1 MSNLAKQLV
10 EQGNAS
16 MRSGRYQDALSK
28 YQSALRLV
36 PNHPGILSN
45 CAVILERLNRLE
57 EALANYDQVR
67 RAAPPHPGI
76 LNNCGVVLNKLNR
89 LPEAL
94 EMFDKALSLKPDFA
108 EALNNRGN
116 VLLKLRR
123 PAEALKSY
131 DRALAAR
138 PDHADTLYNRATC
151 LHNLK
156 RYKEAVD
163 CLLAALKVAP
173 DFAAARESLLYNRLN
188 CCDWTDHEAS
198 CAAVIASIEAGQKS
212 CDPFFFT
219 SIARS
224 PVAQLIC
231 ARTFAQAEYGDA
243 TAALPWREDRR
254 EDRGER
260 INIAYVSADFREHT
274 GAHLMASVFEDHDRS
289 RFHVTAISL
298 GPGDGSEMRAR
309 LLRAFDSFVDVHGKN
324 DRDVVDLMRK
334 MNIDIAVNLSG
345 YTAGHR
351 THIFAYRAA
360 PIQVSFM
367 AYSAT
372 MGAPFIDYILTDRHI
387 LPPRLEPTYTEIPA
401 RLPDCYMP
409 SDRQKTIPGPK
420 PTREQ
425 VGLPAAGFVFCAFNA
440 SYKLRP
446 DMFAVWMRLLRNIDG
461 SVLWL
466 REENPTSTANL
477 RAAAAAHGIDP
488 DRLVFAARVSMDL
501 HMARQMQADLFL
513 DTFPYGGHTMVIDAL
528 WAGLPVLTL
537 VGETFVSRVASSM
550 LQTVGL
556 PELITTSVED
566 YEALAQHLATHPVE
580 LAALRARL
588 EVRRTTSPLFD
599 MQRMTRHIERAFE
612 GMVARH
618 RRGEKPAP
626 FDVAPLDVE
635 PLPESKVL

>member
-45 CAVILERLNRLE
+45 CAVILERMNRLE
-57 EALANYDQVR
+57 EALASYDQVR

-89 LPEAL
+89 LSEAL
-94 EMFDKALSLKPDFA
+94 EMFDRALVLKPDFA

-116 VLLKLRR
+116 VLLKLLRH
-123 PAEALKSY
+123 ADALRSY
-131 DRALAAR
+131 DGALAIR

-151 LHNLK
+151 LQNLK
-156 RYKEAVD
+156 RHKEAVD
-163 CLLAALKVAP
+163 CLQAALKVAP
-173 DFAAARESLLYNRLN
+173 DFPAARERLLYNRLN

-198 CAAVIASIEAGQKS
+198 CDAVVAAIESGQKS
-212 CDPFFFT
+212 CDPFFFM
-219 SIARS
+219 SITPS
-224 PVAQLIC
+224 PAAQLTC
-231 ARTFAQAEYGDA
+231 ARNFAQAEYGEA
-243 TAALPWREDRR
+243 TPVPPPS
-254 EDRGER
+254 EDRGEDHGDR
-260 INIAYVSADFREHT
+260 INIAYVAADFHEH
-274 GAHLMASVFEDHDRS
+274 AVSRSIVSVFEDHDRS
-289 RFHVTAISL
+289 RFNITGISL
-298 GPGDGSEMRAR
+298 GPDDGSEMRAR
-309 LLRAFDSFVDVHGKN
+309 LTRAFDTFVDVRGQS
-324 DRDVVDLMRK
+324 DRDVVALMRK

-351 THIFAYRAA
+351 TQIFADRAA
-360 PIQVSFM
+360 PIQASFM
-367 AYSAT
+367 AYSGT
-372 MGAPFIDYILTDRHI
+372 MGAPFIDYIITDHHI
-387 LPPRLEPTYTEIPA
+387 LPPRLASTYTEIPA

-409 SDRQKTIPGPK
+409 SDRRRPIPGPK
-420 PTREQ
+420 PTREEA
-425 VGLPAAGFVFCAFNA
+425 GLPPTGFVFCAFNA

-446 DMFAVWMRLLRNIDG
+446 DMFAVWMRLLRNVEG

-477 RAAAAAHGIDP
+477 RAAADSHGVDP

-513 DTFPYGGHTMVIDAL
+513 DTFPYGGHTMAIDAL

-550 LQTVGL
+550 LQTIGL
-556 PELITTSVED
+556 PELITTRVED
-566 YEALAQHLATHPVE
+566 YEALAHHLATHPAE
-580 LAALRARL
+580 LAALRAKL
-588 EVRRTTSPLFD
+588 EVRRTASPLFD
-599 MQRMTRHIERAFE
+599 TQRTTRHLERAFE
-612 GMVARH
+612 VMRERH
-618 RRGEKPAP
+618 RRGEKPTP
-626 FDVAPLDVE
+626 FDVE
-635 PLPESKVL
+635 PFPDSKVL

>member
-45 CAVILERLNRLE
+45 CAVVLERLNRLE
-57 EALANYDQVR
+57 EALASYDQVR
-67 RAAPPHPGI
+67 RAAPPHPGL
-76 LNNCGVVLNKLNR
+76 LNNCGVVLNKLSR

-94 EMFDKALSLKPDFA
+94 EMFDKALTLKPDFA

-131 DRALAAR
+131 DRALAVR

-173 DFAAARESLLYNRLN
+173 DFPAARESLLYNRLN

-198 CAAVIASIEAGQKS
+198 CEAVVASIEAGQKS
-212 CDPFFFT
+212 SDPFFFT

-224 PVAQLIC
+224 PEAQLTC
-231 ARTFAQAEYGDA
+231 ARNFARAEYGEA
-243 TAALPWREDRR
+243 TAAVQWAE
-254 EDRGER
+254 GASER

-298 GPGDGSEMRAR
+298 GPSDGSEMRAR
-309 LLRAFDSFVDVHGKN
+309 LTRAFDSFVDVHGKS
-324 DRDVVDLMRK
+324 DREIVTLMRK

-351 THIFAYRAA
+351 TQIFADRAA

-372 MGAPFIDYILTDRHI
+372 MGAPFIDYIITDRHI
-387 LPPRLEPTYTEIPA
+387 LPPRLESTYTEIPA

-409 SDRQKTIPGPK
+409 SDRQKTLPGPK
-420 PTREQ
+420 PTREEA
-425 VGLPAAGFVFCAFNA
+425 GLPPAGFVFCAFNA

-477 RAAAAAHGIDP
+477 RAAAASLGVDP

-513 DTFPYGGHTMVIDAL
+513 DTFPYGGHTMAIDAL

-537 VGETFVSRVASSM
+537 AGETFVSRVASSM
-550 LQTVGL
+550 LQTIGL
-556 PELITTSVED
+556 PELITTRIED
-566 YEALAQHLATHPVE
+566 YEALAQRLATHPAE

-588 EVRRTTSPLFD
+588 EVQRMASPLFD
-599 MQRMTRHIERAFE
+599 MPRMTRHLERAFE
-612 GMVARH
+612 VMRERH

-626 FDVAPLDVE
+626 FDVE
-635 PLPESKVL
+635 PFPDSKVL

>member
-45 CAVILERLNRLE
+45 CAVILERMNRLE
-57 EALANYDQVR
+57 EALASYDQVR
-67 RAAPPHPGI
+67 RTAPPHPGI

-94 EMFDKALSLKPDFA
+94 DMFDKALTLKSDFA

-131 DRALAAR
+131 DKALVVR

-163 CLLAALKVAP
+163 CLLATLKVTP

-188 CCDWTDHEAS
+188 CCDWTDYEAS
-198 CAAVIASIEAGQKS
+198 CDAVVASIEAGQKS
-212 CDPFFFT
+212 SDPFFFT
-219 SIARS
+219 SVARS
-224 PVAQLIC
+224 PVAQLTC
-231 ARTFAQAEYGDA
+231 ARNFARAEYGEA
-243 TAALPWREDRR
+243 TAAVQWAERQ
-254 EDRGER
+254 GER
-260 INIAYVSADFREHT
+260 INIAYLSADFREHT
-274 GAHLMASVFEDHDRS
+274 GSHLMASVFEDHDRS

-298 GPGDGSEMRAR
+298 GPGDDSEMRAR
-309 LLRAFDSFVDVHGKN
+309 LLRAFDSFVDVYEKS
-324 DRDVVDLMRK
+324 DREVVALMRK
-334 MNIDIAVNLSG
+334 LNIDIAVNLSG

-351 THIFAYRAA
+351 TQIFADRAA
-360 PIQVSFM
+360 PVQVSFM

-387 LPPRLEPTYTEIPA
+387 LPPRLEPTYTETPA

-409 SDRQKTIPGPK
+409 SDRRRPFPGPK

-425 VGLPAAGFVFCAFNA
+425 AGLPPAGFVFCAFNA

-461 SVLWL
+461 SILWL

-477 RAAAAAHGIDP
+477 RAAAASHGVDP

-513 DTFPYGGHTMVIDAL
+513 DTFPYGGHTMAIDAL

-550 LQTVGL
+550 LQTIGL
-556 PELITTSVED
+556 PELITTRIED
-566 YEALAQHLATHPVE
+566 YEALAHHLATHPAE
-580 LAALRARL
+580 LAALRAKL
-588 EVRRTTSPLFD
+588 EVQRTASPLFD
-599 MQRMTRHIERAFE
+599 TQRTTRHIERAFE
-612 GMVARH
+612 VMLERH

-626 FDVAPLDVE
+626 FDVE
-635 PLPESKVL
+635 PFSDSKVL